1 MIRVAVSAGSELV
14 RVGLETVVVS
24 SGVLALAEDP
34 AAGADVVLVESD
46 ADDALDFAQPV
57 VWITDRPP
65 GAWVADA
72 LRAGVK
78 AILPRAAAAA
88 EIVAAVQAA
97 ASGLIALPADT
108 LDAWLPAATHRTS
121 SGEPPT
127 PLTPR
132 EVDVLRMLAEG
143 LGNKEIAF
151 RLGIS
156 DHTVKFHITSIFNKL
171 DVSTRTE
178 AVTAGIRQGLIL
190 L

>member
-1 MIRVAVSAGSELV
+1 MTHVAVSAASELV
-14 RVGLETVVVS
+14 RAGLESVVVS
-24 SGVLALAEDP
+24 SGVLALAETGDP
-34 AAGADVVLVESD
+34 SADVALVESD
-46 ADDALDFAQPV
+46 SDDALIFAQPI

-65 GAWVADA
+65 GAWIAAA

-78 AILPRAAAAA
+78 AVLPRDATAA

-97 ASGLIALPADT
+97 AAGLIALPAGT
-108 LDAWLPAATHRTS
+108 LDAWLPASALRS
-121 SGEPPT
+121 SSREPQS

-132 EVDVLRMLAEG
+132 EVDVLRMLADG
-143 LGNKEIAF
+143 AANKEIAF

-156 DHTVKFHITSIFNKL
+156 DHTVKFHIASIFNKL

>member
-1 MIRVAVSAGSELV
+1 
-14 RVGLETVVVS
+14 VGLETVISS
-24 SGVLALAEDP
+24 SGVLALSESAE
-34 AAGADVVLVESD
+34 ADVILVEADS
-46 ADDALDFAQPV
+46 DDAMDFTQPV

-65 GAWVADA
+65 GPWIAAA
-72 LRAGVK
+72 LRSGVK
-78 AILPRAAAAA
+78 AILPRAATAA

-97 ASGLIALPADT
+97 AAGLIALPADT
-108 LDAWLPAATHRTS
+108 LDTWLAAAPVQPS
-121 SGEPPT
+121 SRELQA

-156 DHTVKFHITSIFNKL
+156 DHTVKFHIASIFNKL

>member
-1 MIRVAVSAGSELV
+1 MTRVTVSAASELV
-14 RVGLETVVVS
+14 RVGLETVIAS
-24 SGVLALAEDP
+24 SGVLALAEAP
-34 AAGADVVLVESD
+34 EADVALVEADSD
-46 ADDALDFAQPV
+46 YALDFAQPV

-65 GAWVADA
+65 GSWIASA

-78 AILPRAAAAA
+78 AILPRAATAA

-97 ASGLIALPADT
+97 AAGLIAAPADT
-108 LDAWLPAATHRTS
+108 VDSWLPPAPPSVSAS
-121 SGEPPT
+121 EPQA

-143 LGNKEIAF
+143 AGNKEIAF

-156 DHTVKFHITSIFNKL
+156 EHTVKFHIASIFNKL